1 MARLLWLYMVR
12 LVAVHFGSYCLPSSN
27 SSYFC
32 GAFFPSLDLLNDLA
46 SLRILSNPISF
57 LCSALVSAIELMQN
71 AVFQVPVLA
80 YHNWQYFASPFVGT
94 RTNLHYQASTCLCR
108 CLSAP
113 HWVDWHPRERRRFD
127 VCCSLLWQAVSLI
140 EKMANIR
147 DREANPISA
156 DSQLGFCEQK
166 SIFLPP
172 RYHNFVPSPCN
183 QLPHLNTSFAKV
195 QLNYPN
201 LGFDGGC
208 DTWDKRWLVDLV

>member
-80 YHNWQYFASPFVGT
+80 YPQLAVFRQSICWNTNEFALPGQHMPLQMPVSPSLSGLTPQGEETFWCLLFTVV
-94 RTNLHYQASTCLCR
+94 ASCVL
-108 CLSAP
+108 
-113 HWVDWHPRERRRFD
+113 DW
-127 VCCSLLWQAVSLI
+127 
-140 EKMANIR
+140 KMANIR

-183 QLPHLNTSFAKV
+183 QLPQS
-195 QLNYPN
+195 
-201 LGFDGGC
+201 
-208 DTWDKRWLVDLV
+208 